1 MGWNEPGG
9 DRDPWG
15 GSRNQG
21 PPDLD
26 EIFRN
31 LRKQFHRLFG
41 GKSGGPGGPG
51 GGFGV
56 AGVLVV
62 LVVVLVAWLASGFY
76 VVNEGSRGVV
86 TRFGAYAGT
95 VNAGPHWHLPYPM
108 GAVQRVDVERTRTV
122 EIGYH
127 STSPSTATSVPDEAL
142 MLTQDENIVNVQ
154 LAIQYRVNNAV
165 EYAFNFRDPDQ
176 TLKQLAE
183 SALREM
189 IGKNRMED
197 VLVGTTGK
205 AKDAISRREQLA
217 QNIKALIENTL
228 QRYGRPVNP
237 EAPGVTPVATGDLGP
252 GIEVKRVLV
261 QDIQPPEQVQEAFA
275 DAIKARED
283 AQRYINKAQAY
294 RSKAIPQ
301 ANAKAVEIDQQARA
315 YKESRIQEA
324 NGDTARFLEV
334 LAAYSKAPAVNRE
347 RMYLDAMQQVLSKSS
362 KVVVDVPGANP
373 LMYLPLDKLGLG
385 RGNQDRTAVPPSGA
399 AGAADHASSQ
409 EAR

>member
-31 LRKQFHRLFG
+31 LRKQFNKLFG
-41 GKSGGPGGPG
+41 GKPGGSG
-51 GGFGV
+51 SFGL

-62 LVVVLVAWLASGFY
+62 LVVLGVAWAVSGFY
-76 VVNEGSRGVV
+76 VINEGSRGVV
-86 TRFGAYAGT
+86 TRFGAYVST
-95 VNAGPHWHLPYPM
+95 VGPGPHWHIPYPL
-108 GAVQRVDVERTRTV
+108 GAVRRVDVERTRTL

-142 MLTQDENIVNVQ
+142 MLTEDENIVNVQ

-165 EYAFNFRDPDQ
+165 QYAFNFRDPDQ

-217 QNIKALIENTL
+217 ENIKALMEKTL
-228 QRYGRPVNP
+228 QRYSQPVNP
-237 EAPGVTPVATGDLGP
+237 ASPGVSPKTPGDMGP
-252 GIEVKRVLV
+252 GLEVKRVLV
-261 QDIQPPEQVQEAFA
+261 QDIQPPEQVQDAFA

-283 AQRYINKAQAY
+283 AQRYINKAEAY
-294 RSKAIPQ
+294 RSKAIPD
-301 ANAKAVEIDQQARA
+301 ANAKAVQIEQQAKA

-324 NGDTARFLEV
+324 NGDTARFLAV
-334 LAAYSKAPAVNRE
+334 LSAYSKAPAVNRE
-347 RMYLDAMQQVLSKSS
+347 RMYLDTMQQVLSKSS
-362 KVVVDVPGANP
+362 KVLVDVPGANP
-373 LMYLPLDKLGLG
+373 LMYLPLDKMGIG
-385 RGNQDRTAVPPSGA
+385 QGGKTPSSAAKA
-399 AGAADHASSQ
+399 AGAATAGGTNNTSSG